1 MRQNRHLLL
10 HTAPQRVGH
19 NHFMQK
25 TSYHGWF
32 DHASCAELLVTRSAL
47 GDLDLED
54 ALEVAHYMRPLTID
68 AGISFIK
75 EGQSSNT
82 NYMVLLMEGDVR
94 IESRIQDDDDTQTIV
109 TVVSDGALIGE
120 MGVLDESPRSA
131 TCTAC
136 TDLRVAVMTRH
147 DLMELVKNN
156 PQVGVRFMLAISKR
170 LSDRLR
176 ETTQKLNKFVRLNR
190 TLQQEVS
197 HGIFP
202 K

>member
-1 MRQNRHLLL
+1 
-10 HTAPQRVGH
+10 
-19 NHFMQK
+19 MQK
-25 TSYHGWF
+25 TAYHPWF
-32 DHASCAELLVTRSAL
+32 DQMSCAQLLLTRSAL
-47 GDLDLED
+47 GNLNLDD
-54 ALEVAHYMRPLTID
+54 ALEIAHYMRPLTID
-68 AGISFIK
+68 AGVSFIK

-94 IESRIQDDDDTQTIV
+94 IESRIQEDDDTQTIV

-136 TDLRVAVMTRH
+136 TDLRVAVMTRD

-190 TLQQEVS
+190 TLQDEVTQS
-197 HGIFP
+197 FFVD
-202 K
+202 KK